1 MINRIVK
8 WIVFKCIYPI
18 SYRIAAF
25 RRLKKR
31 KVLFVENH
39 QDTLSDNFLRLYK
52 TLEER
57 EYEIHVHFLKVA
69 DSGWKDIIIRTLR
82 MIFDMADAKCVFISE
97 SNSVFGAFRL
107 RKGTKLVQ
115 VWHACGAFKKWGF
128 SVAEQSFGDDRKELM
143 RYSGH
148 RNYSLVPVSGQAVC
162 WAYAEAFGLQE
173 RSEVIKPLGVSR
185 TDAYFDEKC
194 LKQAEEHLNALPCFL
209 KGRKVVLYAPTFR
222 GEIKEAVTP
231 KQFDLERFYDRFH
244 KEYILL
250 IKQHPFVKKA
260 VEIPER
266 IRDACMEITTQ
277 MTTEE
282 LLMVADVCIT
292 DYSSVVF
299 DYSLRNKPMLFFA
312 FDLEEYYDERGFYY
326 PYEEFVPG
334 PVVRTMDE
342 LMAAMEEMEQFD
354 ENRMKNFRDSY
365 MSGCDGHATE
375 RIVSEIFG

>member
-18 SYRIAAF
+18 SYRIAVF
-25 RRLKKR
+25 KRLKNR

-39 QDTLSDNFLRLYK
+39 QNTLSDNFHRLYK
-52 TLEER
+52 NLEER
-57 EYEIHVHFLKVA
+57 EYEIHVHFLQVA

-162 WAYAEAFGLQE
+162 WAYAEAFGLQV

-185 TDAYFDEKC
+185 TDADFEEEC
-194 LKQAEEHLNALPCFL
+194 LKQAEEHLNALPFSL
-209 KGRKVVLYAPTFR
+209 KGRKIVLYAPTFR

-244 KEYILL
+244 KEYVLL

-266 IRDACMEITTQ
+266 IRDGCMEITTQ

-282 LLMVADVCIT
+282 LLMVADVCTT

-299 DYSLRNKPMLFFA
+299 DYSLRNKPLLFFA

-342 LMAAMEEMEQFD
+342 LMAAMEEIEQFD
-354 ENRMKNFRDSY
+354 ENRMKNFRDAY

>member
-18 SYRIAAF
+18 SYRMSALKPL
-25 RRLKKR
+25 RRR

-52 TLEER
+52 NLEER

-69 DSGWKDIIIRTLR
+69 ESGWKDIIIRTLR

-128 SVAEQSFGDDRKELM
+128 SVAEQSFGDDKKELM

-185 TDAYFDEKC
+185 TDAYFDEEC
-194 LKQAEEHLNALPCFL
+194 QKQAKVHLNALPISVR
-209 KGRKVVLYAPTFR
+209 GRKVILYAPTFR

-231 KQFDLERFYDRFH
+231 KEFDLERFYDRFH

-250 IKQHPFVKKA
+250 IKQHPFVKKSI
-260 VEIPER
+260 EIPEH
-266 IRDACMEITTQ
+266 IREACMEITTQ

-282 LLMVADVCIT
+282 LLMIADVCIT

-312 FDLEEYYDERGFYY
+312 FDLDEYYDERGFYY

-342 LMAAMEEMEQFD
+342 LMAAVEEIEQFD
-354 ENRMKNFRDSY
+354 VNKMKDFRNSY

-375 RIVSEIFG
+375 RILKEVFG